1 MPKTNMSMNKKT
13 NKMRKPFFWRRRE
26 PIAAET
32 LRPAPTIDADQLKDH
47 PWWQPTVWKAAA
59 LALVALMLL
68 PGRANG
74 QFGIDIAAI
83 MAALSKVESLMSTY
97 VAAPLKTIN
106 QTQQTVAKYEQEVV
120 YPLAAINQARNSV
133 TQFENQFSQVRN
145 LFKGNVS
152 SATLPQ
158 SQNLESIL
166 LSRNAGSLSTVSP
179 QFQNVY
185 GVVMPQNA
193 ASPQIRNM
201 TDMTD
206 AQAQDAMKRA
216 IQIDSLADAELAEA
230 DKMGQQI
237 SATAPGSAPIL
248 EAEADVW
255 VVRANAYTQSAL
267 AELMR
272 TRGIDI
278 ANQSKLSKLA
288 ATDSTSSNSLIN
300 GVLTNR

>member
-1 MPKTNMSMNKKT
+1 MADMNNKT
-13 NKMRKPFFWRRRE
+13 NKLRKPFFWRRKE
-26 PIAAET
+26 LIVAET
-32 LRPAPTIDADQLKDH
+32 VRLVPAIDADHPKDH
-47 PWWQPTVWKAAA
+47 PWWRPTVWKAVA
-59 LALVALMLL
+59 LAVVALMLL

-120 YPLAAINQARNSV
+120 YPIAAINQARNSV
-133 TQFENQFSQVRN
+133 TQFENQFSQVSN

-166 LSRNAGSLSTVSP
+166 LSRNAGNLSTVSP

-185 GVVMPQNA
+185 GVVMAQNA
-193 ASPQIRNM
+193 ASLQIRNM

-216 IQIDSLADAELAEA
+216 IQIDALADAELAEA

-237 SATAPGSAPIL
+237 SAAAPGSAPIL

-288 ATDSTSSNSLIN
+288 ATDSTSSNGLIN

>member
-1 MPKTNMSMNKKT
+1 MANTNQKTSKL
-13 NKMRKPFFWRRRE
+13 RKPYFWRRRE
-26 PIAAET
+26 PNAAET
-32 LRPAPTIDADQLKDH
+32 VRLASAIEPDQSKDH
-47 PWWQPTVWKAAA
+47 PWWRPTVWKTAA
-59 LALVALMLL
+59 LAVAALMLL
-68 PGRANG
+68 PDYANG

-120 YPLAAINQARNSV
+120 YPIAAINQARNSV
-133 TQFENQFSQVRN
+133 TQFENQFSSISN
-145 LFKGNVS
+145 LFKGNIS

-166 LSRNAGSLSTVSP
+166 LSRNASNLSTVSP

-185 GVVMPQNA
+185 GVVMAQNA

-216 IQIDSLADAELAEA
+216 IQIDALADAELAEA

-237 SATAPGSAPIL
+237 STAAPGSAPIL

-288 ATDSTSSNSLIN
+288 ATDSTNSNSLIN